1 MNITKHFFTVWVME
15 HLHRLPRD
23 VIEFPSLATFRRCL
37 DVVLCT
43 WLYVM
48 LLDWG
53 RGAELDPSN
62 PKRSVIMNLATQL
75 GVSAQA

>member
-1 MNITKHFFTVWVME
+1 MNITKDFFTVWVTE
-15 HLHRLPRD
+15 HLHGLPRD

-43 WLYVM
+43 WLYVT

-53 RGAELDPSN
+53 RGAVLDPSN
-62 PKRSVIMNLATQL
+62 PKRSVIL
-75 GVSAQA
+75 